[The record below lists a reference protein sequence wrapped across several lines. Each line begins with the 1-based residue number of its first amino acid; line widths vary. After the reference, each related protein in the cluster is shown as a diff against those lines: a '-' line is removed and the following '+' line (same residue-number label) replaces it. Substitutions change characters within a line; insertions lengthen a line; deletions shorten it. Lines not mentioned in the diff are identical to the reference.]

1 MVIFFFFFQSACSD
15 LRRPSSIIRRPFSL
29 AKDPIIAPYSSS
41 KCTVPDSIS
50 SYQSGRC
57 QLLLIIA
64 PAYSAASALPNPTRS
79 LILQR
84 RSPGFPLLFRPQRLR
99 QRVSDTPTL
108 PERHSPTRQLT
119 LTLALIF
126 SHALSPSHPLT
137 HAHAV
142 PLKEHITTTPRHLH
156 SQGESPTG
164 RTHQKRSQEVVHFL
178 PTRPAAAAPPVLEGQ
193 FPARP
198 CQSLPVPAESL
209 ALAAANWDDRPKPP
223 VGVNSR
229 RDSCSLD
236 CEQRLAG
243 FCGQTISAFGSSLTQ
258 SRRQSRVTGAPAFGK
273 PSRTKGLACPDFAHL
288 AAWSKFCSVSTYLS
302 KSSQKSSD
310 KLPPSPIQ
318 LASFFFSSP
327 PYHFSHFSC

>member
-1 MVIFFFFFQSACSD
+1 MVIFFFFQSACSD

-29 AKDPIIAPYSSS
+29 AKDPIIAPYSCS

-119 LTLALIF
+119 LTLTLIF

-164 RTHQKRSQEVVHFL
+164 TNPPKTVTRS
-178 PTRPAAAAPPVLEGQ
+178 RPFFTNQARCRCSSLLEGQ

-229 RDSCSLD
+229 RNSCSLD
-236 CEQRLAG
+236 CG
-243 FCGQTISAFGSSLTQ
+243 
-258 SRRQSRVTGAPAFGK
+258 
-273 PSRTKGLACPDFAHL
+273 
-288 AAWSKFCSVSTYLS
+288 
-302 KSSQKSSD
+302 
-310 KLPPSPIQ
+310 
-318 LASFFFSSP
+318 
-327 PYHFSHFSC
+327 